1 MKLKLNTAIVF
12 LLALVLLSSGGLGLR
27 TYSGDSVLIDTPVD
41 DDIFAAGSAVTIN
54 APVNS
59 VTAVGGTLNIN
70 APVKGDVFV
79 AGGQIHVNS
88 DVGGKLVVAG
98 GNVFLDGNVG
108 TNLVAAG
115 GQIDILPGKTV
126 NRDALIAGGSVAN
139 AGRVN
144 GTLTVSSNQ
153 FSNTGS
159 AGKVDFRKVED
170 NEEEPS
176 GAKDRNYGFNVFG
189 LLTVLGYFILG
200 LILVRYL
207 PGIFVAVDRE
217 VRESPILKTLL
228 GFVLII
234 ASIIAILLVAVTVV
248 GLPVAMISTLL
259 FAAALML
266 TGIFVSF
273 SLGKWIGELLKLKYG
288 DLILFTVGF
297 VVLNILFMLPFVG
310 GLISTISMSL
320 GFAAFLYAA
329 RSFFKVGKLAKVA

>member
-1 MKLKLNTAIVF
+1 MKLKFNTAIVF

-27 TYSGDSVLIDTPVD
+27 TYSGDSVLIETPVD

-59 VTAVGGTLNIN
+59 VTAIGGTLNIN

-98 GNVFLDGNVG
+98 GNVFLDGDVG

-115 GQIDILPGKTV
+115 GQINILPGKTIH
-126 NRDALIAGGSVAN
+126 RDALIAGENVAN

-159 AGKVDFRKVED
+159 AGNVTYQKLED
-170 NEEEPS
+170 HNE
-176 GAKDRNYGFNVFG
+176 AKDEGRDAFNFFG
-189 LLTVLGYFILG
+189 LLTMLGYFILG
-200 LILVRYL
+200 LVLLRYL
-207 PGIFVAVDRE
+207 PGIFAAVDRE
-217 VRESPILKTLL
+217 VRDSPVLKTLL

-234 ASIIAILLVAVTVV
+234 ASFIAILLVAITVV
-248 GLPVAMISTLL
+248 GLPIALISTL
-259 FAAALML
+259 FYAAALML
-266 TGIFVSF
+266 TGVFVSYSF
-273 SLGKWIGELLKLKYG
+273 GKWIGERLKLKHG
-288 DLILFTVGF
+288 DLVLFTLGF

-329 RSFFKVGKLAKVA
+329 RSLTKVGGAVKAA